1 MRGRNEKSARP
12 CALVNKAVQEN
23 TIVTTTFKKAGAIQ
37 RKLQSIVAVFLAMN
51 LGVVQAA
58 SPATGMPVIGV
69 VQAQGSFRLDQS
81 NVTGNGTLFEGT
93 TVETGSGQTSQD
105 LRNGARVVLSPE
117 SKGRFYDDHVV
128 LERGQGRLERG
139 TGYFFE
145 ARGLTVQPETGT
157 STGRIS
163 LDPASGVQVAALTGS
178 LRVLNSQRMVVAK
191 VMPGMPLAFSPQVSG
206 NNGVTRVNG
215 KLIAKGGHYL
225 LTDETTNVTFEITGA
240 GLKKEEGRRVEVD
253 GYLDPTAT
261 PVSDAT
267 QVIRVTAVTR
277 LPPGAA
283 AAGTGGS
290 PTGHAW
296 SGLAVSGTTIAIV
309 GGVAAAA
316 VVGGL
321 AATGTFASGAAQA
334 VSR

>member
-1 MRGRNEKSARP
+1 M
-12 CALVNKAVQEN
+12 
-23 TIVTTTFKKAGAIQ
+23 
-37 RKLQSIVAVFLAMN
+37 
-51 LGVVQAA
+51 
-58 SPATGMPVIGV
+58 
-69 VQAQGSFRLDQS
+69 
-81 NVTGNGTLFEGT
+81 
-93 TVETGSGQTSQD
+93 ETGVGQASESLSSGACVT
-105 LRNGARVVLSPE
+105 LSPE
-117 SKGRFYDDHVV
+117 SKGRFYGDHVV
-128 LERGQGRLERG
+128 LERGQGRLDRG

-163 LDPASGVQVAALTGS
+163 LDPASGIQVAALTGS

-215 KLIAKGGHYL
+215 TLVDKGGHYL

-240 GLKKEEGRRVEVD
+240 GLKKDIGKRVEID
-253 GYLDPTAT
+253 GYLDPTAI

-267 QVIRVTAVTR
+267 QVIRVTGVTK
-277 LPPGAA
+277 LPAGAA
-283 AAGTGGS
+283 AAGTGGT
-290 PTGHAW
+290 PGVGHGW
-296 SGLAVSGTTIAIV
+296 SGLAISGTTIAVI

-321 AATGTFASGAAQA
+321 AATGSLSGASAQS